1 LKNIIIDQAEVPYH
15 LMFIENW
22 KIENV
27 KIGGELMPTNPV
39 MSKERVKQMEPMI
52 YQKND
57 NEG

>member
-1 LKNIIIDQAEVPYH
+1 
-15 LMFIENW
+15 MFIENW

-27 KIGGELMPTNPV
+27 KISGEHMPTNPV

-52 YQKND
+52 YQKNE